1 MGNNNDLFGFPGN
14 DSGRDK
20 KRAFNQTQKKQI
32 LYAQNNKCA
41 ICHKI
46 LDPRDIEYDH
56 KTPWADKGRTKVKNG
71 RAVCGSC
78 HNIKTHNDK
87 LKKTEG
93 KKTTKKVPVNPLD
106 VKIPGLKMPKMKG
119 GLGFL

>member
-1 MGNNNDLFGFPGN
+1 MFDIDDPLGLNGSR
-14 DSGRDK
+14 SGRDK
-20 KRAFNQTQKKQI
+20 KRTFGDTQKKQI

-41 ICHKI
+41 ICHKT

-78 HNIKTHNDK
+78 HNIKTHNDR

-93 KKTTKKVPVNPLD
+93 KKTTKKALSDPFE
-106 VKIPGLKMPKMKG
+106 VKIPEFKMPKGKG
-119 GLGFL
+119 GFGLF

>member
-1 MGNNNDLFGFPGN
+1 MSIYGDPFGLGGK

-20 KRAFNQTQKKQI
+20 KRTFTQTQKKEI

-41 ICHKI
+41 ICHKP

-78 HNIKTHNDK
+78 HNIITHKHK
-87 LKKTEG
+87 LKKTDG
-93 KKTTKKVPVNPLD
+93 KKSKSKTPTNPFD
-106 VKIPGLKMPKMKG
+106 VKLPGLKMPKSKG
-119 GLGFL
+119 GFGLF